1 MQALG
6 KGTAALLT
14 ELQQVVGDDK
24 LIVAKDSF
32 GGGSEGLVNTI
43 FPMDTFC
50 SCYRCD
56 WTRSHSPPFRGTTY
70 AHICQTQILEAVKL
84 GRRGQVVLLHG
95 EVNQNLLNDTAALAV
110 DFEFTL
116 AAFLI
121 AASDSSFF
129 GYSDGWYFNGTAW
142 HSEYERPLGAPVG
155 PAAAGTGLKNMS
167 WSRQFASGTTVELDL
182 LHKTGRIHWG
192 AA

>member
-1 MQALG
+1 M
-6 KGTAALLT
+6 
-14 ELQQVVGDDK
+14 
-24 LIVAKDSF
+24 
-32 GGGSEGLVNTI
+32 
-43 FPMDTFC
+43 
-50 SCYRCD
+50 
-56 WTRSHSPPFRGTTY
+56 
-70 AHICQTQILEAVKL
+70 KL

-192 AA
+192 AE